1 MARKSATKIVDRHFE
16 DTMQYQQP
24 PSEKVVQGAS
34 NRLKMRLEDLKTFSP
49 LTENQKL
56 FFESYRVGEYF
67 MMLSGSAGT
76 GKSFIA
82 LYRALE
88 EVMDKGN
95 SFNQV
100 LIVRSAVQTRD
111 VGFLKGS
118 LEEKVS
124 IYEDPYIQICSTLF
138 GKKDAYT
145 RLKEQGYIDFTTT
158 TAVRGMSF
166 DNSIVIVDECQSMTF
181 HELSS
186 VITRIGHQS
195 KIIFIGD
202 TKQNDLI
209 KKTTEVS
216 GLPHFIKVA
225 GTMSEFCRVHFTP
238 EDIVRSG
245 LVKSWIMAEE
255 KYEEI
260 NGKYN
265 Y

>member
-1 MARKSATKIVDRHFE
+1 MARKSATKIIDRHFE

-24 PSEKVVQGAS
+24 ANDKVVQNSQS
-34 NRLKMRLEDLKTFSP
+34 NRLKMRIEDLKTFKP
-49 LTENQKL
+49 LTENQRL

-88 EVMDKGN
+88 EVMDKSN

-124 IYEDPYIQICSTLF
+124 LYEEPYIQICSTLF
-138 GKKDAYT
+138 GKKDAYS

-166 DNSIVIVDECQSMTF
+166 DNSVVILDECQNCTF
-181 HELSS
+181 QELDTI
-186 VITRIGHQS
+186 VTRIGHQS
-195 KIIFIGD
+195 KIIFVGD
-202 TKQNDLI
+202 TAQNDLI
-209 KKTTEVS
+209 KKSSEIT
-216 GLPHFIKVA
+216 GMPDFIKIA
-225 GTMSEFCRVHFTP
+225 DTMEEFCRIHFTSA
-238 EDIVRSG
+238 DIVRSS
-245 LVKSWIMAEE
+245 LVKSYIIAKE
-255 KYEEI
+255 KLGY
-260 NGKYN
+260 
-265 Y
+265 

>member
-24 PSEKVVQGAS
+24 ANDKVVQGSS
-34 NRLKMRLEDLKTFSP
+34 NRLKMRLEDLKTFQP

-56 FFESYRVGEYF
+56 FFDSYRVGEYF
-67 MMLSGSAGT
+67 IMLSGSAGT

-100 LIVRSAVQTRD
+100 LLVRSAVQTRD

-138 GKKDAYT
+138 GKKDAYS

-166 DNSIVIVDECQSMTF
+166 DNSEVILDECQNCTF
-181 HELSS
+181 QELDTI
-186 VITRIGHQS
+186 VTRIGHQS
-195 KIIFIGD
+195 KIIFVGD
-202 TKQNDLI
+202 TAQNDLI
-209 KKTTEVS
+209 KKSSEIT
-216 GLPHFIKVA
+216 GMPDFIKIA
-225 GTMSEFCRVHFTP
+225 DTMKEFCRIHFTSD
-238 EDIVRSG
+238 DIVRSS
-245 LVKSWIMAEE
+245 LVKSYIIAKE
-255 KYEEI
+255 KLGY
-260 NGKYN
+260 
-265 Y
+265 

>member
-1 MARKSATKIVDRHFE
+1 MARKSAAKIIDRHFE

-24 PSEKVVQGAS
+24 ANEKVVQGAS
-34 NRLKMRLEDLKTFSP
+34 NRLKMRIEDLKTFKP
-49 LTENQKL
+49 LTENQRL

-82 LYRALE
+82 LYKSIE
-88 EVMDKGN
+88 ECMDKGN

-209 KKTTEVS
+209 KKSTEVS

-225 GTMSEFCRVHFTP
+225 DTMKEFCRIHFTP
-238 EDIVRSG
+238 DDIVRSG

-260 NGKYN
+260 DGKYN